1 MKTLAQVELKNYRS
15 HENSIIEFGMLT
27 SIIGEND
34 QGKSNVYRA
43 LDMVLTNAP
52 FTEAQLRYGT
62 KEGSVKVTFTDGT
75 WIERTRK
82 GTKQTCMLSTMTQPF
97 DTIKD
102 ITNIVQ
108 EFTGFKAITLDKNSK
123 PESIQLIPIDAGQSY
138 LVSGTSPDG
147 VLRRINRLM
156 SGSGIE
162 TARIVLDKELRVIEK
177 SNAIQEI
184 ELTKQTKMV
193 DCLDNEVWGEI
204 TEELEATTKKLKVL
218 DKLEETESLLI
229 EFQDV
234 AMIAAT
240 VIAAREAFG
249 DTLQKT
255 YTLRDKIASIKALEQ
270 RLVNLQGWQKTIN
283 ESLDV
288 LDVVYKRDDELAKE
302 IETVR
307 NDLDTLRAQEQAVK
321 LAEAQA
327 KALEEEKV
335 CPTCKRPL

>member
-1 MKTLAQVELKNYRS
+1 MKTLAKVELKNYRS
-15 HENSIIEFGMLT
+15 HENSTIEFGMLT

-62 KEGSVKVTFTDGT
+62 KEGSVRVTFTDGS

-82 GTKQTCMLSTMTQPF
+82 GAKQACLLSTMTKPF

-102 ITNIVQ
+102 IGGIVQ
-108 EFTGFKAITLDKNSK
+108 DFTGFRPVTLDKNSK
-123 PESIQLIPIDAGQSY
+123 PDSIQLIPIDAGQSY

-162 TARIVLDKELRVIEK
+162 TARIVLDKELKVIEK
-177 SNAIQEI
+177 SNATQEI
-184 ELTKQTKMV
+184 ELEKQSKV
-193 DCLDNEVWGEI
+193 VACLDNEVWGEI
-204 TEELEATTKKLKVL
+204 AEEFEATNAKLKEL
-218 DKLEETESLLI
+218 DRLEESEVRLM
-229 EFQDV
+229 EYQDV
-234 AMIAAT
+234 ANVAAS
-240 VIAAREAFG
+240 VIAAREKFG
-249 DTLQKT
+249 ETLQET
-255 YTLRDKIASIKALEQ
+255 YALRDRIASIKTLEQ
-270 RLVNLQGWQKTIN
+270 RVNDLKVWNKTIH

-288 LDVVYKRDDELAKE
+288 LDVVYKRDDELTKE
-302 IETVR
+302 LETVR
-307 NDLDTLRAQEQAVK
+307 NDLDALRAQEQAVK

-335 CPTCKRPL
+335 CPTCRRPL